1 MFVHSHE
8 ASTCERLT
16 NKMSVSLN
24 RWEKNCYVSN
34 VIHIVC
40 FHWSFKLVYFLF
52 FIVALK
58 DDLNRLKASMWWFI
72 FGIWCIQWVY
82 QWIYS
87 LLYQKLINKYIYGF
101 DNHKINGIKKNAH
114 TQIKWMNDAFNAGFG
129 MKSIVLYQRHAFKLQ
144 FKILQINRKKKFEC
158 AILFLFKRIHQ
169 WAWYK

>member
-1 MFVHSHE
+1 MLDFPLKPFWNQRSDNTDTKNEKWIKSNKRLFVHSHE
-8 ASTCERLT
+8 ASTCERRT
-16 NKMSVSLN
+16 NKMSVSFN

-40 FHWSFKLVYFLF
+40 FHWSFKLFYFLF

-58 DDLNRLKASMWWFI
+58 DDLNRLKASMRRFI

-101 DNHKINGIKKNAH
+101 DNHEINEIKKKRTYTN
-114 TQIKWMNDAFNAGFG
+114 KMNE
-129 MKSIVLYQRHAFKLQ
+129 LQ
-144 FKILQINRKKKFEC
+144 CWLWNEINC
-158 AILFLFKRIHQ
+158 VISTSCI
-169 WAWYK
+169 